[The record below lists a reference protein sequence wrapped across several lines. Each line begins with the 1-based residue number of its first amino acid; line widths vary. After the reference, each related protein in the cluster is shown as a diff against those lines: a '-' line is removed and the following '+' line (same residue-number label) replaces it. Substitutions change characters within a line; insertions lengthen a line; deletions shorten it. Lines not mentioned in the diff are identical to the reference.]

1 MQSTAGNLSSMSREI
16 IYSKVFDEAVET
28 LGGYRAVD
36 KALDAIIDGLMR
48 NPYAFPK
55 YENDFVSFRYIITKP
70 IENMSSLAVTFSI
83 GKDGKVTLEHVEE
96 NEKY

>member
-1 MQSTAGNLSSMSREI
+1 MSREI
-16 IYSKVFDEAVET
+16 MYAKVFDTAVEE

-48 NPYAFPK
+48 NPYAFPRF
-55 YENDFVSFRYIITKP
+55 ENDFVSFRYVITKP
-70 IENMSSLAVTFSI
+70 IDAMASLVVTFSI

-96 NEKY
+96 NTNY